1 MKLGLLKK
9 VILPF
14 LIIVAGLTCAAY
26 LSAIIEAARPSL
38 PDGYEDSDLTIKT
51 SRARGFTFGMDGLV
65 ADYYFMRALQ
75 YIGRKLLNTKA
86 EDINIENLRA
96 LNPRLL
102 YPLLDNATD
111 MDPHFIAAYTYGAL
125 VLPAIDPEKAIALT
139 SKGIANNP
147 EHWRLYQHLGYVY
160 WRLERFDEASDTY
173 ERGSKVAGA
182 SNFMQVMAA
191 AMKTQAGSRETAR
204 SIYRQMLEASD
215 DWQVR
220 ITAERRLQEIRSLDE
235 REAIDRVL
243 AEFKDK
249 SGRCANNFAEILPML
264 AAVRLPENEDFRIDR
279 SHQIVDPS
287 DAPYLLDKVNCRAN
301 LDPARTTIPMR

>member
-1 MKLGLLKK
+1 MQLGLLKN

-38 PDGYEDSDLTIKT
+38 PDGYEDSDLTIKA
-51 SRARGFTFGMDGLV
+51 SSARGFTFGMDGLV
-65 ADYYFMRALQ
+65 ADFYFMRALQ

-125 VLPAIDPEKAIALT
+125 VLPAIDPDKAIALT

-160 WRLERFDEASDTY
+160 WRLERFDEASDIY

-191 AMKTQAGSRETAR
+191 AMKTEAGSRETAR

-243 AEFKDK
+243 AEFKEK

-264 AAVRLPENEDFRIDR
+264 ASVRLPENEDFRIDR

-287 DAPYLLDKVNCRAN
+287 DAPYLLDKENCRAN
-301 LDPARTTIPMR
+301 LDPAHTTIPMR